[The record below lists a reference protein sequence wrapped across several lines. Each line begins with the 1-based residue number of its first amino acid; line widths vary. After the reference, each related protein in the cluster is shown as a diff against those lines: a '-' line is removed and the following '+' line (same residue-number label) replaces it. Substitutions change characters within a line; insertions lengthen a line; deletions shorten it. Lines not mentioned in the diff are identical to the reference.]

1 MSDAQPNRSRITLDS
16 FVDPPSTSLA
26 PEFQKVI
33 TANLGDPDFLELR
46 AITLR
51 VAVAR
56 GDRGFTVEDVR
67 EAAGGLG
74 HYRKNLP
81 GIVCGSLRSG
91 KKLRVI
97 GRVKSTHR
105 AGKGRWINIFMLNPD
120 SIHIEDEEEPSA

>member
-1 MSDAQPNRSRITLDS
+1 MTIPGTRLTLDS
-16 FVDPPSTSLA
+16 FVDPPSSSLA
-26 PEFQKVI
+26 PEFQEVVK
-33 TANLGDPDFLELR
+33 ANLDDPDFLELR

-51 VAVAR
+51 VAVVR

-67 EAAGGLG
+67 EAAGGLA

-97 GRVKSTHR
+97 GRVKGSHR
-105 AGKGRWINIFMLNPD
+105 AGKGRWINVFMLNPD
-120 SIHIEDEEEPSA
+120 AIHIEDDEPEG

>member
-1 MSDAQPNRSRITLDS
+1 MTHPHGMTVTLES

-26 PEFQKVI
+26 PEFQAVVR
-33 TANLGDPDFLELR
+33 ANLDDPDFLELR
-46 AITLR
+46 AITMR
-51 VAVAR
+51 VAIAR

-67 EAAGGLG
+67 EAAGGLA

-120 SIHIEDEEEPSA
+120 AIHIEDEAEE